1 MADDKKASVSYQIT
15 IIGVLFFIF
24 GFITWANGTLIPY
37 LKIACELTSTQSYYV
52 ASAFF
57 AAYFIMAIPSSIILK
72 KTGFKNGMSLGLFV
86 MAIGALL
93 FIPAAQ
99 TRTYNLFL
107 LGLFIIGTGLALLQ
121 TAANPFVTVL
131 GPIESAAQRIS
142 IMGICNKIAGI
153 CAIYVLGSIALENA
167 DGIKAKLL
175 TLNAAD
181 KAIEL
186 NALAARVIKPYTFL
200 AIALTVLAIAIYF
213 VNMPEVKEEE
223 LATDQETNPNV
234 VSTKSSKLLKY
245 LFGLLTLSILFFF
258 VSISIGINT
267 FLPYVNI
274 FTIILAIILYIVFV
288 DNKTKD
294 KVRSSVFDFQHL
306 LLGALA
312 IFFYV
317 GVEVISYDTF
327 AGFGEHLGFPL
338 DVAKNFATYTG
349 YSLLA
354 GYVFNIVFIPK
365 YISQQKAMYGLTLLC
380 MALVIASV
388 FTKGN
393 VAVVCFMLLGFSNAV
408 MWPAI
413 WPLAIDGLGR
423 FTKIGSALLIMGI
436 VGGAILPP
444 LYGKISEV
452 IHDKQMAYLMM
463 IPCYLYILYYAMAGH
478 KVGRN
483 KA

>member
-1 MADDKKASVSYQIT
+1 MSEDKKVSVSYQIA

-52 ASAFF
+52 ATAFF
-57 AAYFIMAIPSSIILK
+57 AAYFIMAIPSSMILK
-72 KTGFKNGMSLGLFV
+72 KTGFKNGMSLGLFI
-86 MAIGALL
+86 MAVGAII

-142 IMGICNKIAGI
+142 IMGICNNIAGI
-153 CAIYVLGSIALENA
+153 CAIYVLGSIALKNA
-167 DGIKAKLL
+167 DEIKAKLL

-181 KAIEL
+181 KAVEL
-186 NALAARVIKPYTFL
+186 DNLAARVIQPYTFL
-200 AIALTVLAIAIYF
+200 AIALTVLAIAIFF
-213 VNMPEVKEEE
+213 VKMPEVHEEE
-223 LATDQETNPNV
+223 TNV
-234 VSTKSSKLLKY
+234 DSE
-245 LFGLLTLSILFFF
+245 LS
-258 VSISIGINT
+258 
-267 FLPYVNI
+267 
-274 FTIILAIILYIVFV
+274 
-288 DNKTKD
+288 KTKT
-294 KVRSSVFDFQHL
+294 SIFQFPHL

-338 DVAKNFATYTG
+338 DIAKNFATYTG
-349 YSLLA
+349 YALLA
-354 GYVFNIVFIPK
+354 GYIFNIVAIPK
-365 YISQQKAMYGLTLLC
+365 YISQQKAMFGLTILC
-380 MALVIASV
+380 MILVILAV
-388 FTKGN
+388 FTTGKTA
-393 VAVVCFMLLGFSNAV
+393 VACFMLLGFSNAV

-413 WPLAIDGLGR
+413 WPLAIDGLGK

-444 LYGKISEV
+444 LYGKISE
-452 IHDKQMAYLMM
+452 IINDKQLAYLMM
-463 IPCYLYILYYAMAGH
+463 IPAYLYILYYAVAGH
-478 KVGRN
+478 KVGRE
-483 KA
+483 KVS

>member
-1 MADDKKASVSYQIT
+1 MTEGKKVSVNYQIA

-86 MAIGALL
+86 MAIGAIL

-153 CAIYVLGSIALENA
+153 CAIYVLGSIALKDA

-175 TLNAAD
+175 TLNEAD
-181 KAIEL
+181 KAVEL
-186 NALAARVIKPYTFL
+186 NNLAARVIQPYTFL
-200 AIALTVLAIAIYF
+200 AIALVVLAVAIFF
-213 VNMPEVKEEE
+213 VKMPEVHEEE
-223 LATDQETNPNV
+223 TNV
-234 VSTKSSKLLKY
+234 DAEITGSK
-245 LFGLLTLSILFFF
+245 TSI
-258 VSISIGINT
+258 
-267 FLPYVNI
+267 
-274 FTIILAIILYIVFV
+274 
-288 DNKTKD
+288 
-294 KVRSSVFDFQHL
+294 FQFPHL

-338 DVAKNFATYTG
+338 ATAKNFATFTG
-349 YSLLA
+349 YALLA
-354 GYVFNIVFIPK
+354 GYLFNIAAIPK
-365 YISQQKAMYGLTLLC
+365 FISQQKAMFWLTILS
-380 MALVIASV
+380 MVLVILSV
-388 FTKGN
+388 FTSGK
-393 VAVVCFMLLGFSNAV
+393 VAVVCFLLLGFSNAV

-413 WPLAIDGLGR
+413 WPLAIDGLGK

-444 LYGKISEV
+444 LYGKISEL
-452 IHDKQMAYLMM
+452 IGDKQLAYLMM
-463 IPCYLYILYYAMAGH
+463 IPAYLFILYYATAGH
-478 KVGRN
+478 KVGRE
-483 KA
+483 KV

>member
-1 MADDKKASVSYQIT
+1 MSEDKKISVSYQIA

-52 ASAFF
+52 ATAFF

-72 KTGFKNGMSLGLFV
+72 KTGFKNGMSLGLFI
-86 MAIGALL
+86 MAIGAII

-153 CAIYVLGSIALENA
+153 CAIYVLGSIALKNA
-167 DGIKAKLL
+167 DEIKAKLL

-186 NALAARVIKPYTFL
+186 DNLAARVIQPYTFL
-200 AIALTVLAIAIYF
+200 AIALIVLAIAIFF
-213 VNMPEVKEEE
+213 VKMPEVHEEE
-223 LATDQETNPNV
+223 TNV
-234 VSTKSSKLLKY
+234 DSE
-245 LFGLLTLSILFFF
+245 LS
-258 VSISIGINT
+258 
-267 FLPYVNI
+267 
-274 FTIILAIILYIVFV
+274 
-288 DNKTKD
+288 KTKT
-294 KVRSSVFDFQHL
+294 SIFQFPHL

-338 DVAKNFATYTG
+338 DIAKNFATYTG
-349 YSLLA
+349 YALLA
-354 GYVFNIVFIPK
+354 GYIFNIVAIPK
-365 YISQQKAMYGLTLLC
+365 YISQQKAMLGLTLLC
-380 MALVIASV
+380 MILVVLSV
-388 FTKGN
+388 FTTGKTA
-393 VAVVCFMLLGFSNAV
+393 VACFMLLGFSNAV

-413 WPLAIDGLGR
+413 WPLAIDGLGK
-423 FTKIGSALLIMGI
+423 FTKTGSALLIMGI

-444 LYGKISEV
+444 LYGKISE
-452 IHDKQMAYLMM
+452 IINDKQLAYLMM
-463 IPCYLYILYYAMAGH
+463 IPAYLYILYYAVAGH
-478 KVGRN
+478 KVGRE

>member
-1 MADDKKASVSYQIT
+1 MTENKNTSVKYQIT

-52 ASAFF
+52 ATAFF

-72 KTGFKNGMSLGLFV
+72 KTGFKNGMSIGLFT
-86 MAIGALL
+86 MAVGALL

-99 TRTYNLFL
+99 TRTYSLFL

-153 CAIYVLGSIALENA
+153 CAIYLLGSIALKNA
-167 DGIKAKLL
+167 DSIKEKLL

-186 NALAARVIKPYTFL
+186 NNLAARVIKPYT
-200 AIALTVLAIAIYF
+200 
-213 VNMPEVKEEE
+213 
-223 LATDQETNPNV
+223 
-234 VSTKSSKLLKY
+234 
-245 LFGLLTLSILFFF
+245 
-258 VSISIGINT
+258 
-267 FLPYVNI
+267 
-274 FTIILAIILYIVFV
+274 ILAIILFTLSVAIYFIKMPEVHEEETNA
-288 DNKTKD
+288 DTEASKNKT
-294 KVRSSVFDFQHL
+294 SIFQFPHL
-306 LLGALA
+306 LLGSLA

-327 AGFGEHLGFPL
+327 AGFGEYLGFPL
-338 DVAKNFATYTG
+338 DTAKNFATYTG
-349 YSLLA
+349 YALLG
-354 GYVFNIVFIPK
+354 GYIFSIVSIPK
-365 YISQQKAMYGLTLLC
+365 YISQQKAMYYLTILSILLVVL
-380 MALVIASV
+380 AV
-388 FTKGN
+388 FTKGYI
-393 VAVVCFMLLGFSNAV
+393 AIVCFMLLGFTNAV

-413 WPLAIDGLGR
+413 WPLAIDGLGK
-423 FTKIGSALLIMGI
+423 FTKIGSAFLVMGI

-444 LYGKISEV
+444 FYAKISE
-452 IHDKQMAYLMM
+452 IINNKQIAYLMM
-463 IPCYLYILYYAMAGH
+463 IPAYLYILYYALMGY
-478 KVGRN
+478 KIGR
-483 KA
+483 KK

>member
-1 MADDKKASVSYQIT
+1 MTEDKKVSVSYQIT

-72 KTGFKNGMSLGLFV
+72 KTGFKNGMSLGLLV

-153 CAIYVLGSIALENA
+153 CAIYLLGSIALKDA

-186 NALAARVIKPYTFL
+186 NNLAARVIKPYTFL
-200 AIALTVLAIAIYF
+200 AIALAVLAVAIYF

-223 LATDQETNPNV
+223 TNV
-234 VSTKSSKLLKY
+234 DSE
-245 LFGLLTLSILFFF
+245 LS
-258 VSISIGINT
+258 
-267 FLPYVNI
+267 
-274 FTIILAIILYIVFV
+274 
-288 DNKTKD
+288 KTKT
-294 KVRSSVFDFQHL
+294 SIFQFPHL

-338 DVAKNFATYTG
+338 DIAKNFATYTG

-365 YISQQKAMYGLTLLC
+365 YISQQKAMFGLTLLC
-380 MALVIASV
+380 MVLVIAAV
-388 FTKGN
+388 LTKGKI
-393 VAVVCFMLLGFSNAV
+393 AVICFMLLGFSNAV

-413 WPLAIDGLGR
+413 WPLAIDGLGK

-444 LYGKISEV
+444 LYGKISTL
-452 IHDKQMAYLMM
+452 IGNPQTAYLMM

-478 KVGRN
+478 KVGRE
-483 KA
+483 KTV

>member
-1 MADDKKASVSYQIT
+1 MSVEKNQSVAYQIS

-37 LKIACELTSTQSYYV
+37 LKIACELNDTQQYYV
-52 ASAFF
+52 ATAFF

-72 KTGFKNGMSLGLFV
+72 KTGFKNGMSVGLFI

-107 LGLFIIGTGLALLQ
+107 FGLFIIGTGLALLQ

-153 CAIYVLGSIALENA
+153 CAIYVLGSIALKDA

-181 KAIEL
+181 KAVEL
-186 NALAARVIKPYTFL
+186 DALAARVIQPYTIL
-200 AIALTVLAIAIYF
+200 AIALAVLAIAIYF
-213 VNMPEVKEEE
+213 VKMPEVHEEE
-223 LATDQETNPNV
+223 TNV
-234 VSTKSSKLLKY
+234 DSAFSK
-245 LFGLLTLSILFFF
+245 
-258 VSISIGINT
+258 
-267 FLPYVNI
+267 
-274 FTIILAIILYIVFV
+274 
-288 DNKTKD
+288 NKT
-294 KVRSSVFDFQHL
+294 SIFQFPHL

-327 AGFGEHLGFPL
+327 ANFGEHLGFPL
-338 DVAKNFATYTG
+338 DTAKNFATYTG
-349 YSLLA
+349 YALLA
-354 GYVFNIVFIPK
+354 GYIFNIIAIPK
-365 YISQQKAMYGLTLLC
+365 YISQQKTMLVLTILSMILVLL
-380 MALVIASV
+380 SV
-388 FTKGN
+388 FTTGKT
-393 VAVVCFMLLGFSNAV
+393 AVICFMLLGFSNAV

-413 WPLAIDGLGR
+413 WPLAIDGLGK

-444 LYGKISEV
+444 LYGKISTL
-452 IHDKQMAYLMM
+452 IGNKQTAYLMM

-478 KVGRN
+478 KVGRE
-483 KA
+483 KVK

>member
-1 MADDKKASVSYQIT
+1 MTEDKSTSVSYQIA

-37 LKIACELTSTQSYYV
+37 LKIACELTSTESYYV
-52 ASAFF
+52 ATAFF

-72 KTGFKNGMSLGLFV
+72 KTGFKNGMSLGLFI

-99 TRTYNLFL
+99 TRTYSLFL

-153 CAIYVLGSIALENA
+153 CAIYVLGSIALKNA
-167 DGIKAKLL
+167 DEIKAKLL
-175 TLNAAD
+175 TLNETD
-181 KAIEL
+181 KTIEL
-186 NALAARVIKPYTFL
+186 NNLAARVIHPYLIL
-200 AIALTVLAIAIYF
+200 AIVLTLLAIAIF
-213 VNMPEVKEEE
+213 FIKMPEVHEEE
-223 LATDQETNPNV
+223 TNIDTEN
-234 VSTKSSKLLKY
+234 TKGKN
-245 LFGLLTLSILFFF
+245 SILQF
-258 VSISIGINT
+258 
-267 FLPYVNI
+267 P
-274 FTIILAIILYIVFV
+274 
-288 DNKTKD
+288 
-294 KVRSSVFDFQHL
+294 HL

-338 DVAKNFATYTG
+338 DIAKNFATYTG
-349 YSLLA
+349 YALLV
-354 GYVFNIVFIPK
+354 GYVFNIIAIPK
-365 YISQQKAMYGLTLLC
+365 YISQQKAMRTLTLLSII
-380 MALVIASV
+380 LVLLSV
-388 FTKGN
+388 FTSGKI
-393 VAVVCFMLLGFSNAV
+393 AVICFMLLGFSNAV

-413 WPLAIDGLGR
+413 WPLAIDGLGK
-423 FTKIGSALLIMGI
+423 FTKTGSAFLIMGI

-444 LYGKISEV
+444 LYGKISEL
-452 IHDKQMAYLMM
+452 INNKQLAYLIM
-463 IPCYLYILYYAMAGH
+463 IPAYLYILYYAVSGH
-478 KVGRN
+478 TLGRE
-483 KA
+483 KK

>member
-1 MADDKKASVSYQIT
+1 MNYAVVLYIWYYITKNKYMTEDKKVSVNYQIA

-86 MAIGALL
+86 MAIGAIL

-153 CAIYVLGSIALENA
+153 CAIYVLGSIALKDA

-175 TLNAAD
+175 TLNEAD
-181 KAIEL
+181 KAVEL
-186 NALAARVIKPYTFL
+186 NNLAARVIQPYTFL
-200 AIALTVLAIAIYF
+200 AIALVVLAIAIF
-213 VNMPEVKEEE
+213 FIKMPEVHEEE
-223 LATDQETNPNV
+223 TNV
-234 VSTKSSKLLKY
+234 DAEITGAK
-245 LFGLLTLSILFFF
+245 TSI
-258 VSISIGINT
+258 
-267 FLPYVNI
+267 
-274 FTIILAIILYIVFV
+274 
-288 DNKTKD
+288 
-294 KVRSSVFDFQHL
+294 FQFPHL

-338 DVAKNFATYTG
+338 ATAKNFATFTG
-349 YSLLA
+349 YALLA
-354 GYVFNIVFIPK
+354 GYIFNIAAIPK
-365 YISQQKAMYGLTLLC
+365 FISQQKAMFWLTILS
-380 MALVIASV
+380 MVLVILSV
-388 FTKGN
+388 FTSGK
-393 VAVVCFMLLGFSNAV
+393 VAVVCFLLLGFSNAV

-413 WPLAIDGLGR
+413 WPLAIDGLGK

-444 LYGKISEV
+444 LYGKISEL
-452 IHDKQMAYLMM
+452 IGDKQMAYLMM
-463 IPCYLYILYYAMAGH
+463 IPAHLFILYYATAGH
-478 KVGRN
+478 KVGRE
-483 KA
+483 KV